1 YEKLSK
7 GRKTIIFNN
16 STKTNLSVYEKM
28 KSKGY
33 NVRLIDSVNQTDY
46 SRKDVI
52 KWFAESEDGVICN
65 VATLVAGFD
74 EPSCTSIILNMA
86 TTSLSKFIQCAGRGA
101 RTCNTIFKDSF
112 LLIDIGGNIERF
124 NTLSSPRDW
133 RKIFFDG
140 IGEPKP
146 RKETPLSVSECSDCG
161 FLFARSQATC
171 PNCGHTEPEKPR
183 KEKTYSDSVLV
194 PLKPAPL
201 PNGKKIAAY
210 ALSRNE
216 DIHFCFKVMTEQILD
231 LFRFNLVSKAQYI

>member
-101 RTCNTIFKDSF
+101 RTCNTIFKVAF
-112 LLIDIGGNIERF
+112 VLIDIGVSVERI

-133 RKIFFDG
+133 RKIFYDVIRDPNAG
-140 IGEPKP
+140 MD
-146 RKETPLSVSECSDCG
+146 TALSGPVCSAFGFVS
-161 FLFARSQATC
+161 ARSQATW
-171 PNCGHTEPEKPR
+171 PNLGHTEREKPR
-183 KEKTYSDSVLV
+183 KEKT
-194 PLKPAPL
+194 
-201 PNGKKIAAY
+201 
-210 ALSRNE
+210 
-216 DIHFCFKVMTEQILD
+216 
-231 LFRFNLVSKAQYI
+231 